1 MSGSAAS
8 LHPGVQIHPSA
19 CVDEPCEIG
28 EGTKIWDFSHL
39 MAHCQLGGGCNIG
52 QNVFIASRVKL
63 GNNVKVQNNVS
74 LYTGVVLEDD
84 VFCGPSMVF
93 TNVLTPRSEIVRK
106 DEYHSTLV
114 GRGASLGANSTIL
127 CGTRIGRYSFVGA
140 GAVVSRDVP
149 AYGLVVGVP
158 ARRRGWVCRCGLT
171 LKAESGDRWGCR
183 DCGNLYQETE
193 GRLSPLEETQS

>member
-1 MSGSAAS
+1 MTDSVE
-8 LHPGVQIHPSA
+8 LHPGVQIHESA

-28 EGTKIWDFSHL
+28 QGSKIWHFSHL
-39 MAHCQLGGGCNIG
+39 MPHCKLGSGCNIG

-106 DEYHSTLV
+106 GEYQTTLV
-114 GRGASLGANSTIL
+114 GQGASLGANCTIV
-127 CGTRIGRYSFVGA
+127 CGTQIGRYSFVGA
-140 GAVVSRDVP
+140 GAVVSRDVSDY
-149 AYGLVVGVP
+149 ALVVGVP

-171 LKAESGDRWGCR
+171 LETESDDRWSCR
-183 DCGNLYQETE
+183 GCGNLYQEAD
-193 GRLSPLEETQS
+193 GRLSPIEETQS

>member
-1 MSGSAAS
+1 MTDSVE
-8 LHPGVQIHPSA
+8 LHPGVQIHASA

-28 EGTKIWDFSHL
+28 QGSKIWHFSHL
-39 MAHCQLGGGCNIG
+39 MPHCKLGSGCNIG

-93 TNVLTPRSEIVRK
+93 TNILTPRSEIVRK
-106 DEYHSTLV
+106 GEYQTTLV
-114 GRGASLGANSTIL
+114 GQGASLGANCTIV
-127 CGTRIGRYSFVGA
+127 CGTQIGRYSFVGA
-140 GAVVSRDVP
+140 GAVVSRDVSDY
-149 AYGLVVGVP
+149 ALVVGVP

-171 LKAESGDRWGCR
+171 LEAESDDQWSCR
-183 DCGNLYQETE
+183 GCGNLYQEAG
-193 GRLSPLEETQS
+193 GRLSPIEETQS